1 MQKSFFFIFTFEIW
15 FNLIFSYETI
25 SLDLQYYYNNSLTN
39 SLYSIFEILDK
50 TYVYTFLKVGDP
62 EYNIKAFPSMEYY
75 YFSMSTKYESKD
87 SKDLS
92 KIYNINKSST
102 FKNISLIDKYYI
114 KSINDI
120 AAKEKFK
127 INSLIIND
135 LDFIYETNNVNM
147 ENSSLVVIHYMNIGL
162 RILSN
167 DKFKYNI
174 ISLLKERKI
183 IENNNWFILFEQTLK
198 KNDGEIYT
206 LDEIMNNKLKLLIGI
221 LPHVYDP
228 KSFNEKQF
236 VQLYSNNFQWVIF
249 FKYIYYFNKNNT
261 NSNTISQKRIIYAN
275 RVEIDFNNFLIY
287 GPSLYYTYIER
298 DFFNE
303 YLSLNICQ
311 IYTDD
316 NIKGIYCEKSKRFG
330 TENLKLF
337 PTLYFEYTEINYTFE
352 FNYQDLFLEKDNK
365 FWFLI
370 VIDINTEIDEWYIG
384 FSLLK
389 KYQFVF
395 NQDSKTIGFYN
406 PDLEI
411 VTNKN
416 SSTNS
421 SNYILYIIIFI
432 SWIIFI
438 CIGFFIGKYFY
449 KKYKTKKRA
458 NELDD
463 NYEYLSGNNNNIN
476 EN

>member
-1 MQKSFFFIFTFEIW
+1 MKKIFISIFTFEIL
-15 FNLIFSYETI
+15 FNLIFSSEII
-25 SLDLQYYYNNSLTN
+25 SLDLQYFYNITFSN

-50 TYVYTFLKVGDP
+50 TYLYTFLKVGDL
-62 EYNIKAFPSMEYY
+62 EYNIKAFVSMENY
-75 YFSMSTKYESKD
+75 YFSMSSKYESIDVKD
-87 SKDLS
+87 FSQ
-92 KIYNINKSST
+92 IYSINKSST
-102 FKNISLIDKYYI
+102 FRNISLLDKYYI

-127 INSLIIND
+127 INSLTLND
-135 LDFIYETNNVNM
+135 LDFIYETNNINM
-147 ENSSLVVIHYMNIGL
+147 ENTSLVEINYMNIGL
-162 RILSN
+162 QILSN
-167 DKFKYNI
+167 DKFKFNF

-183 IENNNWFILFEQTLK
+183 INNYNWFVLFDKLPK
-198 KNDGEIYT
+198 KKDGEIYS
-206 LDEIMNNKLKLLIGI
+206 LDEILNNKPKLLIGV

-228 KSFNEKQF
+228 KKFNEKQI
-236 VQLYSNNFQWVIF
+236 VQLYSNNFQWVIY
-249 FKYIYYFNKNNT
+249 FKYIYYFYKNNT
-261 NSNTISQKRIIYAN
+261 NTNTISQKRSIYGN
-275 RVEIDFNNFLIY
+275 RVEIDFNNLLIY

-303 YLSLNICQ
+303 YLSLNICH

-316 NIKGIYCEKSKRFG
+316 NIEGIFCEKSENFG
-330 TENLKLF
+330 IENLKLF
-337 PTLYFEYTEINYTFE
+337 PTLYFEYVEINYTFE

-406 PDLEI
+406 PDLE
-411 VTNKN
+411 VETNRNSN
-416 SSTNS
+416 SS
-421 SNYILYIIIFI
+421 SNKYILYIIIFI
-432 SWIIFI
+432 SWIVFI

-463 NYEYLSGNNNNIN
+463 NYEYLSGNNIN